1 MTTTLNQVE
10 GYTAEAT
17 RKRIDIEGQ
26 TVNYHEAG
34 NGSPLVMVDGS
45 ELGISSW
52 LSYSATFPFLA
63 DHFRCLAVDLPTSTQ
78 GGGGGGGELLLA
90 FLDALGIDKAFVL
103 GSGEGGQIAMV
114 FAYSYPD
121 RVDKLVWGSAHIGEG
136 DGYAGEYEFTV
147 EPEVGTYFADEV
159 KNDPAP
165 ETMRRYLQIAL
176 RNPSLATDEIV
187 DYLLT
192 RYRAQDSGTMS
203 NPVSMSHI
211 EGVAT
216 IRAPT
221 LMIWGR
227 HDRVTN
233 FEIAINAL
241 NHIADSRFVLLQC
254 GHWPAFELPKEYC
267 AHVLDFLAGDW
278 A

>member
-17 RKRIDIEGQ
+17 QKHVDVEGQ
-26 TVNYHEAG
+26 IVNYHEAG
-34 NGSPLVMVDGS
+34 SGSPLVMVDGG
-45 ELGISSW
+45 ELGTSAW

-63 DHFRCLAVDLPTSTQ
+63 DQFRCLAVDLGVSKL
-78 GGGGGGGELLLA
+78 GGSRRRAELLLA
-90 FLDALGIDKAFVL
+90 FLDALGIDKACVL
-103 GSGEGGQIAMV
+103 GSARGGQIAMV

-147 EPEVGTYFADEV
+147 EPEIGALFAEQV
-159 KNDPAP
+159 KNDPVP
-165 ETMRRYLQIAL
+165 EAMRRYLQIAL
-176 RNPSLATDEIV
+176 RDPSLVTDEIV

-192 RYRAQDSGTMS
+192 RYHAHETGVTADSAST
-203 NPVSMSHI
+203 SHI
-211 EGVAT
+211 EGVAS
-216 IRAPT
+216 IKAPT

-227 HDRVTN
+227 HDRVAN
-233 FEIAINAL
+233 FEIAINAV
-241 NHIADSRFVLLQC
+241 NHIANSRFVVLQC
-254 GHWPAFELPKEYC
+254 GHWPPYELTREFS
-267 AHVLDFLAGDW
+267 AHVADFLTGSW